1 MFMELTSVAS
11 SCPARSAF
19 RVATGIAPRLITKP
33 LDRVQPSLDYHLA
46 RFQPPLFAEAL
57 ATSFGDR
64 DRILKL
70 DEPAPGMSHRCL
82 DGDDHAGLQR
92 PSCVVGLVRHRSI
105 VNLAWRFMTD
115 EAHAMRR
122 KIQIGSVGRG
132 VQGLVRRPENLGPYG
147 AAADRAACLLL
158 DLLDYAEKVNK
169 LGVWLAQNAI
179 RHKSPI

>member
-1 MFMELTSVAS
+1 MSRKVCFSGCDRDRAEIDLEAVG
-11 SCPARSAF
+11 PR
-19 RVATGIAPRLITKP
+19 ATQPRLSP
-33 LDRVQPSLDYHLA
+33 RPVPA
-46 RFQPPLFAEAL
+46 PPLFAEAL